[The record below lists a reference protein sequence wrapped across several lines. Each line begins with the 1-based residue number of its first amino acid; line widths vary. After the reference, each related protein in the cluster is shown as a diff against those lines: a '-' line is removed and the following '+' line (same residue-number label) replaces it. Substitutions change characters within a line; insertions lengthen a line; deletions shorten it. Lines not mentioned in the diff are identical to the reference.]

1 MAKRESYEW
10 YSPLQGY
17 LDDSMM
23 SRETFAA
30 IEAVL
35 HLLITYADVP
45 EAEKAY
51 LLFSQ
56 YQLIGIDQGSEADH
70 KLQMARFTL
79 GCYRSRKYWQDA
91 LETYRSSKYDGIR
104 AFQFVDEDGKCKVIK
119 NGGTYPYSYEK
130 RLQEWEKLWTNC
142 ISQKDEYP
150 MAGAGKY
157 HYFVSAREDEKK
169 SEKVKVTFTEKTT
182 FPSVKTTAVAARKID
197 LITITISELLECAKE
212 MKDMYPDDYCYISAD
227 FFLQRFKRA

>member
-10 YSPLQGY
+10 YAPLQGY
-17 LDDSMM
+17 FDDSMI
-23 SRETFAA
+23 SRENFAS

-35 HLLITYADVP
+35 YLLTTYAKVP

-56 YQLIGIDQGSEADH
+56 YQLIGIKQGNEADH

-104 AFQFVDEDGKCKVIK
+104 AFEFVDEDGKCKSIIRS
-119 NGGTYPYSYEK
+119 GEYPYPYEK
-130 RLQEWEKLWTNC
+130 RLQEWDKLWTNC
-142 ISQKDEYP
+142 ACHKDEYP
-150 MAGAGKY
+150 TAGVGNY
-157 HYFVSAREDEKK
+157 HYYVSSKEDEKK
-169 SEKVKVTFTEKTT
+169 TEKVKEDGK
-182 FPSVKTTAVAARKID
+182 K
-197 LITITISELLECAKE
+197 
-212 MKDMYPDDYCYISAD
+212 AD
-227 FFLQRFKRA
+227 G